1 MQQGLEAVGA
11 PNFTDEDRALAAQF
25 QKGFDPAEIEA
36 QIKWYGE
43 KYGEETA
50 REIAKS
56 PLMDKV
62 ILPLQ
67 FNPIVSPGSTDV
79 GDVSYVCPTAQ
90 LFTCTFA
97 IGTAGHSW
105 QLTAMSGCNIGH
117 EGMLTAGKAMACA
130 AVKAMQNPDVLQKAR
145 EEYVKTT
152 GGSYI
157 CPVPADVAPMLD
169 GVK

>member
-1 MQQGLEAVGA
+1 
-11 PNFTDEDRALAAQF
+11 
-25 QKGFDPAEIEA
+25 
-36 QIKWYGE
+36 
-43 KYGEETA
+43 
-50 REIAKS
+50 
-56 PLMDKV
+56 
-62 ILPLQ
+62 
-67 FNPIVSPGSTDV
+67 
-79 GDVSYVCPTAQ
+79 
-90 LFTCTFA
+90 
-97 IGTAGHSW
+97 
-105 QLTAMSGCNIGH
+105 MSGCNIGH